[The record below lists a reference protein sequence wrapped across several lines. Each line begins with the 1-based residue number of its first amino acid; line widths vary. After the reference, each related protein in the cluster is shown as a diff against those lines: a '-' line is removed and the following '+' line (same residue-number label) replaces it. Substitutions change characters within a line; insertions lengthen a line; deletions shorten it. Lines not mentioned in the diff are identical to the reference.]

1 MQQFNLGDYKGGR
14 EDLGKIMSYEMPQ
27 HAQMADFAS
36 KLGQIGAQN
45 TMGRQAQT
53 ELLGMKLAAQ
63 DAMQQRAAMA
73 QAGQYERASSD
84 EETKYQR
91 RRQEGL
97 DTYGQQFEER
107 QKEFDRQQGM
117 VSERED
123 RDYKR
128 KKDDFDATNNEKRE
142 AFKMEMEG
150 AHKALTDYHEMV
162 LSARRPED
170 PDYQMS
176 AKFLEGLK
184 GAEGKNPY
192 YIQGILNQ
200 HLKNG
205 ITPFGLGQLG
215 MASAKPAQK
224 QGAPEAKKKLVKPIP
239 KGFHLDDKYNQ

>member
-1 MQQFNLGDYKGGR
+1 
-14 EDLGKIMSYEMPQ
+14 MSYEMPQ

-36 KLGQIGAQN
+36 KLGQLGAQS
-45 TMGRQAQT
+45 TMGRQSASQ
-53 ELLGMKLAAQ
+53 LLGEKMFYQSALQDRAAQ
-63 DAMQQRAAMA
+63 A
-73 QAGQYERASSD
+73 QAGLYERQSTD

-97 DTYGQQFEER
+97 DTYGQQFGER

-117 VSERED
+117 MSERED
-123 RDYKR
+123 RDYRR
-128 KKDDFDATNNEKRE
+128 KKDDFDATSEEKRE
-142 AFKMEMEG
+142 AFRMEMEG
-150 AHKALTDYHEMV
+150 AHQALTDYHEMV

-184 GAEGKNPY
+184 GAQGKNAY

-200 HLKNG
+200 HQKSG

-224 QGAPEAKKKLVKPIP
+224 QGAPEAKKRVNKPIP
-239 KGFHLDDKYNQ
+239 KGFYLNPADSKYDQQ

>member
-1 MQQFNLGDYKGGR
+1 MQQLNLGDYKGGR
-14 EDLGKIMSYEMPQ
+14 ENLGNIMAYEMPQ
-27 HAQMADFAS
+27 HAQMADFSS
-36 KLGQIGAQN
+36 KLGQLGAQS

-63 DAMQQRAAMA
+63 DAMQERAAMA
-73 QAGQYERASSD
+73 QAGLYERQNAD

-97 DTYGQQFEER
+97 KTYGQQFGER
-107 QKEFDRQQGM
+107 QVEFDRQQQAIE
-117 VSERED
+117 SREE

-128 KKDDFDATNNEKRE
+128 KKDDYDTDANQKRD
-142 AFKMEMEG
+142 AFRMEMEG

-184 GAEGKNPY
+184 GAQGKNAY

-200 HLKNG
+200 HQKNG

-215 MASAKPAQK
+215 IASAKPAQR
-224 QGAPEAKKKLVKPIP
+224 QGAPETKKKLAKPIP